1 MWITNQALVVYV
13 LEIIITLYRKT
24 KLDWDS
30 YLPIESYAEA
40 GGHCVFIMTLIVVA
54 LNNVAYTKVG
64 NTTTLAYK
72 YNIAF
77 VPNDHWSEIG
87 EVKAYHSISL
97 C

>member
-1 MWITNQALVVYV
+1 MWVTNQALVVYV

-54 LNNVAYTKVG
+54 LNHVVYMKVG
-64 NTTTLAYK
+64 KTTLAYK
-72 YNIAF
+72 YSIAF
-77 VPNDHWSEIG
+77 VPKDQARLERSRHI
-87 EVKAYHSISL
+87 